1 MVRLGRE
8 ALIVADPDGSPLSHW
23 SFPTIERVEAGS
35 TGGARYAPG
44 EGVSETLE
52 IADPAMV
59 EAVERVRRALA
70 RRAPRR
76 RWRRWVPALLVV
88 AAAVMGAAR
97 LPDAL
102 RGHAVRVAPPEVR
115 RAIGEALATRLSA
128 RFGRPCHGAEGLAA
142 LDRLTQ
148 RLGQPPGTVEPAQ
161 IVVLPGGPA
170 GGATLPGGVTVLP
183 ARAILGSPDPGA
195 FEARLRALRDRGST
209 ADPLEA
215 LLRHAGPVEAAR
227 LLTTASV
234 SDRALDGYAASLA
247 ANAGASAG
255 AMTEARDASPV
266 PVMTDADWVALQG
279 ICEG

>member
-35 TGGARYAPG
+35 AGAARATPPG

-88 AAAVMGAAR
+88 VAAVMGAAR

-148 RLGQPPGTVEPAQ
+148 RLGQPPRNRRACADRRAARRTRGRRDA
-161 IVVLPGGPA
+161 PGGGHRAAPR
-170 GGATLPGGVTVLP
+170 GRSWGPRTPEP
-183 ARAILGSPDPGA
+183 SRPDCAR
-195 FEARLRALRDRGST
+195 
-209 ADPLEA
+209 
-215 LLRHAGPVEAAR
+215 
-227 LLTTASV
+227 
-234 SDRALDGYAASLA
+234 
-247 ANAGASAG
+247 
-255 AMTEARDASPV
+255 
-266 PVMTDADWVALQG
+266 
-279 ICEG
+279 